1 MAFGLQRQ
9 KKGETG
15 FADLGDE
22 EWVEEG
28 DVVRVIV
35 TCDRPPEI
43 SVAGEALP
51 VRAFAKRIP
60 TQWWADLP
68 IKQWAGLVSGVV
80 CIDGQPPEIFTVKV
94 APSPDKGGR
103 ETLLDMIEVI
113 VRHDAA
119 LPWGFSPGWLSCPTD
134 ADTRILP
141 VRVTL
146 ALGLGWQ
153 VAAQSQALLKQPP
166 VCWQKGGMKRVGK
179 DVLRASDLAAVAASP
194 RLAMQLHAARHA
206 DLRLGRPPEIPG
218 GVARVP
224 DPDLRLLME
233 YLQQTVG
240 FVGQTRSQL
249 KGVRAPDD
257 ISKAHRTR
265 LDASFCKLKG
275 TLDALLRRL
284 LLLAGGT
291 PPATSRPAADGRVAA
306 IGVLVRRMQ
315 GAGAALDR
323 HVAAQLP
330 DGVEVGL
337 RSAFGLFEL
346 YSMVWCV
353 RQIDSRLVGWRRES
367 PAYAADG
374 GALPAHDYV
383 WHAPGGSGV
392 TVRLGVQ
399 KQFAA
404 YVSSNGEE
412 HGSLSG
418 LRIPDFVLAIFDG
431 DQLRRWVVVDAKFR
445 SRLDSIHKALADI
458 HVYRDGLHWQDKEAA
473 AALILVP
480 GLEGRARAF
489 AEPDYRGK
497 HKFGAVVLPMT
508 RGIVADPAAQAM
520 LDMLFGEDSRW
531 LDPHGVPPG

>member
-1 MAFGLQRQ
+1 MAFSLQRR
-9 KKGETG
+9 KKGEKG
-15 FADLGDE
+15 FADLAGE
-22 EWVEEG
+22 AWVMED

-35 TCDRPPEI
+35 TCDRPPDI
-43 SVAGEALP
+43 SVAGETLP
-51 VRAFAKRIP
+51 VRAFAKQTP

-68 IKQWAGLVSGVV
+68 ITQWAGLVSGVV
-80 CIDGQPPEIFTVKV
+80 CIDGQSPEAFTVKV
-94 APSPDKGGR
+94 APSLEKGGGDV
-103 ETLLDMIEVI
+103 LLCMIEVI
-113 VRHDAA
+113 ARHDVV
-119 LPWGFSPGWLSCPTD
+119 LPWGFSPGCLSCPTD

-141 VRVTL
+141 VRAAL

-153 VAAQSQALLKQPP
+153 VAAQSQAVLKLPP
-166 VCWQKGGMKRVGK
+166 PSWQQGAMKRMDK
-179 DVLRASDLAAVAASP
+179 DVLRASDLSAVAASP

-206 DLRLGRPPEIPG
+206 NLRLGRPPEMPG
-218 GVARVP
+218 GVARAA

-233 YLQQTVG
+233 WLQQTAE
-240 FVGQTRSQL
+240 FVGQTRDLL
-249 KGVRAPDD
+249 KGVQVGDD
-257 ISKAHRTR
+257 ISKVHRKR
-265 LDASFCKLKG
+265 LDEGLRKLKG

-291 PPATSRPAADGRVAA
+291 PPATSRPAADSRVAA

-315 GAGAALDR
+315 SVGAALDR

-330 DGVEVGL
+330 EGVEVGL
-337 RSAFGLFEL
+337 RPSFDLFEL
-346 YSMVWCV
+346 YCMVWCL

-367 PAYAADG
+367 PVYAIDG

-383 WHAPGGSGV
+383 WHAPDRSGV

-404 YVSSNGEE
+404 HVSSKGEE

-480 GLEGRARAF
+480 GLEERAKAF
-489 AEPDYRGK
+489 AEPDYRSK

-508 RGIVADPAAQAM
+508 RAIVADPAAQAV
-520 LDMLFGEDSRW
+520 LDMLFGEDAQW
-531 LDPHGVPPG
+531 LDSHGVPPG